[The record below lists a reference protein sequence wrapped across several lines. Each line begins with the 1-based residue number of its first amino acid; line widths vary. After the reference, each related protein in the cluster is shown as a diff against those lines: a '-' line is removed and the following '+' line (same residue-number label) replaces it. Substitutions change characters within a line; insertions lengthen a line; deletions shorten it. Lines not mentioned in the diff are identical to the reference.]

1 LLICDGIVRMEEAV
15 LISKPR
21 ELSAF
26 RKLSS
31 YLRSAG
37 LVPLV
42 AVNEALWEHLDE
54 DEEQES
60 S

>member
-1 LLICDGIVRMEEAV
+1 MEEAV
-15 LISKPR
+15 LISQPR
-21 ELSAF
+21 ELSAS
-26 RKLSS
+26 RKPSS
-31 YLRSAG
+31 YRRSIG

-42 AVNEALWEHLDE
+42 TVNEAFWEHLDE